1 MSNKRTLLTLVL
13 MILAMNLILGIRWMI
28 AARSTPSSS
37 ACINNLRQVDAA
49 EQQWALENH
58 KTTNDVPTWD
68 ELRPYLSRQFV
79 CPQGG
84 GYSLPHVGGLPT
96 CSIGGP
102 THSLPAN

>member
-1 MSNKRTLLTLVL
+1 MSNKRTLLTLVA
-13 MILAMNLILGIRWMI
+13 MIATVNLVLGIRWI
-28 AARSTPSSS
+28 VAARSTPSSS
-37 ACINNLRQVDAA
+37 ACINNLRQLEGA

-58 KTTNDVPTWD
+58 KITNDAPTWD
-68 ELRPYLSRQFV
+68 DLRPYLSRQLA

-84 GYSLPHVGGLPT
+84 VYTLPRVGGLPA